1 MKSQGKVKNRAHKK
15 RVSKATSMTLLLGLF
30 SALLSIGSPF
40 APQKAEAAVMPMSE
54 MYSCSDTAESN
65 EAIREATSLKFNDI
79 VNLMEWINKRE
90 TYCVTVDIGDTGR
103 YVAIGNVPNLQRLIV
118 NNVLVLF
125 LDNGYA
131 MVIRPDT
138 VARVQEGLPLDV
150 AYQEGLPNPMYR
162 GEDPI
167 ITLAIG
173 DMLLEDNIFA
183 TIGQKIGSIFG
194 GSITSPPSKNDIEG
208 SLRYISPRD
217 YSSKLN
223 TVATIMKN
231 GGPLIRNLPEG
242 QCLIQDEGCEYGGN
256 YFFSH
261 DMLDDLLDMS
271 PADIRKNLAER
282 TGPRFQDVQISIAL
296 LLKVKGTPIERS
308 MPIDTSNL
316 ITQDSILFSGIED
329 PRLGLRPFGS
339 LTYHLSVVMMTVN
352 GWFADWTTTIL
363 SFISWDWIEDS
374 GLFLLLDNSIAQ
386 LVLAIIGSV
395 FLVRLLVMVFKVVT
409 GNASSRAWAGLIGAF
424 IVFMI
429 IAAAAISPAWIQNT
443 GKYTISISNT
453 LAAQMTSEMI
463 VESTGSIKDVC
474 GQDPTTKCIYRLP
487 VLDTWSNYQF
497 AKGISNEDMTMS
509 EEDLETLDAP
519 RVDDV
524 QISNWGY
531 YAASMMDRNDSNVYR
546 AVDHLVA
553 PTINIEDGKINKD
566 NPFTNKEDPGVI
578 QDWGGLLAGLVA
590 NMLIFEVWLMSLIQ
604 LLVFIELALILGL
617 FVVMALKGWVDS
629 DIPHPFKMFG
639 WALTRNFV
647 WPVVT
652 AFVMGTML
660 AASAQGTMVLLAA
673 QIVLFSVLFL
683 ARKPLMRSNM
693 MPFAQSIG
701 QTEFGRKTS
710 AKLRATG
717 RRMMMRAKMRMA
729 VRR

>member
-1 MKSQGKVKNRAHKK
+1 MKNPGKIKKMTRKRRAI
-15 RVSKATSMTLLLGLF
+15 RVTSAILLLGIL
-30 SALLSIGSPF
+30 SALFSIGSPI
-40 APQKAEAAVMPMSE
+40 APQKAAAVVPMGE
-54 MYSCSDTAESN
+54 MYSCSNTKESN
-65 EAIREATSLKFNDI
+65 EAIKEATSLKFNDV
-79 VNLMEWINKRE
+79 VNLLEWINKRE

-103 YVAIGNVPNLQRLIV
+103 YVAIGNVPNIQRLIV
-118 NNVLVLF
+118 NNVIILF

-131 MVIRPDT
+131 MSQRPET
-138 VARVQEGLPLDV
+138 VERVQQGLPLDV
-150 AYQEGLPNPMYR
+150 AYQEGLPNAMYR
-162 GEDPI
+162 GETPLV
-167 ITLAIG
+167 TLAIG

-183 TIGQKIGSIFG
+183 TIGQKIGSLFG
-194 GSITSPPSKNDIEG
+194 GSITSPPSKKDIEG

-231 GGPLIRNLPEG
+231 GASAIRNLPEG
-242 QCLIQDEGCEYGGN
+242 QCLIQDEDCEYGGN

-316 ITQDSILFSGIED
+316 ITQDATLFSGIED
-329 PRLGLRPFGS
+329 PRLGLRPLGS
-339 LTYHLSVVMMTVN
+339 ITYHFSVMMMTIN
-352 GWFADWTTTIL
+352 GWFADWTSTIL
-363 SFISWDWIEDS
+363 GFISWDWIEDS
-374 GLFLLLDNSIAQ
+374 GLFLLLDSSIAQ
-386 LVLAIIGSV
+386 LVLAIIASM
-395 FLVRLLVMVFKVVT
+395 FLIRLLVMIFKVVS
-409 GNASSRAWAGLIGAF
+409 GNASSKAWAGLIGAF

-429 IAAAAISPAWIQNT
+429 IASAAISPGWIQNT
-443 GKYTISISNT
+443 GKYTISLSNT
-453 LAAQMTSEMI
+453 LATQMTNEMI
-463 VESTGSIKDVC
+463 IESTGSIKDVC
-474 GQDPTTKCIYRLP
+474 GQDPTTQCIYRLP
-487 VLDTWSNYQF
+487 LLDTWSNYQF
-497 AKGISNEDMTMS
+497 AKGINNKDMDMS
-509 EEDLETLDAP
+509 KNDNDTLDIP

-524 QISNWGY
+524 EIPNWGY
-531 YAASMMDRNDSNVYR
+531 YAASMMDRNDTNVYR
-546 AVDHLVA
+546 AVDHFVA
-553 PTINIEDGKINKD
+553 PTINIEDGKISKTQ
-566 NPFTNKEDPGVI
+566 PFTNKEDPGVI
-578 QDWGGLLAGLVA
+578 QDWGGLLAGLIA

-604 LLVFIELALILGL
+604 LLVFIELAIILGL

-647 WPVVT
+647 WPVAT

-660 AASAQGTMVLLAA
+660 AASAQGTMVLLAT

-701 QTEFGRKTS
+701 QTEFGRKAS

-717 RRMMMRAKMRMA
+717 RGMMMRAKMRMA